1 MKHPL
6 FRKTECDMGLSLG
19 EKLRTLRKDKKL
31 TLDALAEKVGI
42 SKSYLWEL
50 ENRPQPNPSIE
61 KLGAIAT
68 ELGVPMAYFLDDEI
82 AQPREHH
89 LDEAFFRNYQRL
101 DAPDK
106 EQLRRIL
113 DTFRKAR

>member
-1 MKHPL
+1 
-6 FRKTECDMGLSLG
+6 MGLTLG
-19 EKLRTLRKDKKL
+19 EKLRTLRKEKKL

-50 ENRPQPNPSIE
+50 ENRPQSNPSIE

-68 ELGVPMAYFLDDEI
+68 VLDVPTAYFLDDEI
-82 AQPREHH
+82 AQPSGHH

-101 DAPDK
+101 DAPEK
-106 EQLRRIL
+106 EHLRRIL
-113 DTFRKAR
+113 DTFRKTR